1 MSIQIKNSEKEL
13 AVCAKCGYC
22 RDECAIW
29 KVNGFDTVSPRG
41 KILLL
46 KHFLEQKKEF
56 PPELIKDWFL
66 CCTCG
71 KCAEICPL
79 EINFPELVRTWRIEF
94 AKNIKNLPAPFLKT
108 TKNIFTTGNPLG
120 RDPAERNDWRPD
132 NLVLNKDSKHL
143 FFVGCMSSYW
153 TMDIAELISRILNKI
168 DYDFRILDDE
178 SCCGYIEFW
187 SGEIDKAKQLAQ
199 KLDDKIEAAGITTI
213 FTACPGCYST
223 LKYDY
228 PKLGIKLN
236 AEVLHFSELVVRLLD
251 EGKLKFTT
259 PLNAT
264 ITYHDPCH
272 LGRFHRIFDAPRRI
286 IESLPGVKFVE
297 MDYNRENSN
306 CCGGPLRTA
315 FLEQA
320 EKIGVLRAQEANET
334 GADYVTT
341 ICPQCVISLRQS
353 SSGFNYT
360 VTDLVVLI
368 AKALGIPEADDYL
381 R

>member
-1 MSIQIKNSEKEL
+1 
-13 AVCAKCGYC
+13 
-22 RDECAIW
+22 
-29 KVNGFDTVSPRG
+29 
-41 KILLL
+41 
-46 KHFLEQKKEF
+46 
-56 PPELIKDWFL
+56 
-66 CCTCG
+66 
-71 KCAEICPL
+71 
-79 EINFPELVRTWRIEF
+79 
-94 AKNIKNLPAPFLKT
+94 
-108 TKNIFTTGNPLG
+108 
-120 RDPAERNDWRPD
+120 
-132 NLVLNKDSKHL
+132 
-143 FFVGCMSSYW
+143 
-153 TMDIAELISRILNKI
+153 
-168 DYDFRILDDE
+168 
-178 SCCGYIEFW
+178 
-187 SGEIDKAKQLAQ
+187 
-199 KLDDKIEAAGITTI
+199 
-213 FTACPGCYST
+213 
-223 LKYDY
+223 
-228 PKLGIKLN
+228 
-236 AEVLHFSELVVRLLD
+236 LHISELLVRLLD

-286 IESLPGVKFVE
+286 IEGLPGVKFVE